1 MLRPRLFETKKFVG
15 CQDRYQLRLSN
26 IFQDRDF
33 YESLANHCCKLNM
46 HDCIYFVGHNS
57 LMFSL
62 PHYFYTVFDQ
72 YLLLIVLD
80 NGQLVLSLEGKNSY
94 IFLKVGIEVGNLKTA
109 VGLSGITLINKV

>member
-1 MLRPRLFETKKFVG
+1 
-15 CQDRYQLRLSN
+15 
-26 IFQDRDF
+26 
-33 YESLANHCCKLNM
+33 M
-46 HDCIYFVGHNS
+46 HDCIYFFVT
-57 LMFSL
+57 F
-62 PHYFYTVFDQ
+62 FYVSSPTYIFYAVFDQ